1 MIKKLTKYGNS
12 QALIIDKPIL
22 ALIGIDKNS
31 QLKITTDGRSLI
43 ITPLKSIRQST
54 TQKKMTLKQS
64 LDESVKK
71 YDKTMHKLTHHDKT

>member
-71 YDKTMHKLTHHDKT
+71 YDKTMNKLAHHDKT